1 MKNKFPNS
9 KEASDYRA
17 TVFFSENTSKEQK
30 NNLKEKIEAMDGVV
44 SVTYISSDEMWNQ
57 FKEQYYDED
66 DDSAEGFKSD
76 NPLSNSDCL
85 EIVYK
90 IKYEETLFSK
100 LEESEEVGRINK

>member
-1 MKNKFPNS
+1 MFLLHILVPM
-9 KEASDYRA
+9 RCGI
-17 TVFFSENTSKEQK
+17 
-30 NNLKEKIEAMDGVV
+30 NLK
-44 SVTYISSDEMWNQ
+44 SSIMMKMMIQ
-57 FKEQYYDED
+57 QK
-66 DDSAEGFKSD
+66 DSKSD

>member
-1 MKNKFPNS
+1 MKMMIQ
-9 KEASDYRA
+9 
-17 TVFFSENTSKEQK
+17 QK
-30 NNLKEKIEAMDGVV
+30 
-44 SVTYISSDEMWNQ
+44 
-57 FKEQYYDED
+57 
-66 DDSAEGFKSD
+66 DSKSD